1 MQILRRFS
9 RKITYNLKSQIFMYN
24 LFFVS
29 CSVCSDFML
38 YSFYLFFAHV
48 EIPTLLI
55 SIVFLSISL
64 CKMDN
69 FRCQDTITD
78 LTFPTSSCE
87 LGRKIRN
94 PPAGYPPEGGRSHP
108 VFDQWESSSGKQRSY
123 QTIRIAF
130 KIFF

>member
-1 MQILRRFS
+1 MCTLSSCKFLEGFRVKSHIIF
-9 RKITYNLKSQIFMYN
+9 SQIFMYN

-38 YSFYLFFAHV
+38 YNFYLFFAHV

-87 LGRKIRN
+87 LVLLPLARML
-94 PPAGYPPEGGRSHP
+94 
-108 VFDQWESSSGKQRSY
+108 
-123 QTIRIAF
+123 
-130 KIFF
+130 